1 MLMNKIKTRF
11 GIRTML
17 CGLLAC
23 SMMSCSNDLDIE
35 IVGKKGQPYDPS
47 KPVEM
52 TDYSPKAG
60 GSGQQMV
67 IYGQNFGN
75 DPSIIKVSVGGA
87 EAVVISAV
95 GDAVYCTVPSKPTEN
110 FVPDY
115 NATEDDVMPAQAE
128 LPESAGF
135 YVTIA
140 VGPQG
145 NMKHDTYSEV
155 YKEKS
160 LADFDGSQEK
170 LDEYN
175 ATKLGKVIGF
185 EYEKVLRVGTLLG
198 KVNDKNEL
206 EVKDGPFEDC
216 GNFDQMHMFATDP
229 LNPNHFYMSRDGG
242 DVRLIDLENETVTTI
257 IKGNT
262 TPGNRIRSCSFV
274 PTNIL
279 KRRQDG
285 TITELYPDF
294 ALAPYPQDQE
304 VGSYDL
310 LLAHD
315 TWTESNPTVTLYR
328 RNPGGSYTATDEF
341 GETYTVG
348 KDAFTNAEHFTVA
361 TGITCNGAYVHPYS
375 GSLFYNAYNTAEMF
389 KMDALRIFDGK
400 EDRKGESQ
408 FKFGETGWEFNN
420 VCHPDGLY
428 MLMCMI
434 NRGWIGKSVYNRSTD
449 TFSAGTGYV
458 GSDSVM
464 GLGGGAGYLDDIGLS
479 AKCNRPYQAIFV
491 FNQEYADKGMEDKY
505 DVYFSDANNHCIR
518 KVTPQGIVSTF
529 AGRGNNGTSGYADG
543 LARAE
548 AQFNSPNALA
558 YNSARNEFYVG
569 DNGNKRIRVIYWE

>member
-11 GIRTML
+11 SIRTML

-23 SMMSCSNDLDIE
+23 SMMSCADNTLEVD
-35 IVGKKGQPYDPS
+35 IVGVKGEAHDPS
-47 KPVEM
+47 KPIEI
-52 TDYSPKAG
+52 TDWSPKEG
-60 GSGQQMV
+60 GAGQQMV
-67 IYGQNFGN
+67 VYGKNFGN
-75 DPSIIKVSVGGA
+75 DPSIIKVAVGGN
-87 EAVVISAV
+87 ECVVVSAV
-95 GDAVYCTVPSKPTEN
+95 GEAIYCMIPSKPATD
-110 FVPDY
+110 VAPDF
-115 NATEDDVMPAQAE
+115 NGTEDEPYAPEAQAE
-128 LPESAGF
+128 EDGEDNAAGF
-135 YVTIA
+135 GLTVA

-145 NMKHDTYSEV
+145 TMKVASVSDAFS
-155 YKEKS
+155 YK
-160 LADFDGSQEK
+160 
-170 LDEYN
+170 
-175 ATKLGKVIGF
+175 KVW
-185 EYEKVLRVGTLLG
+185 RVGTLLG

-206 EVKDGPFEDC
+206 EVKDGPFDDC
-216 GNFDQMHMFATDP
+216 GNFGNMHIFAVDP
-229 LNPNHFYMSRDGG
+229 LNPNHLYVSADNAAG
-242 DVRLIDLENETVTTI
+242 DVRLIDFDNEYVHTI
-257 IKGNT
+257 IKSTT
-262 TPGNRIRSCSFV
+262 TPGQRIRSVSFV
-274 PTNIL
+274 PTNIF

-294 ALAPYPQDQE
+294 QLAPYPQDME
-304 VGSYDL
+304 IGAYDL
-310 LLAHD
+310 LISHD
-315 TWTESNPTVTLYR
+315 TWTATNPTVTLYR
-328 RNPGGSYTATDEF
+328 RNTTGSQTATDEF
-341 GETYTVG
+341 GNEYVVG
-348 KDAFTNAEHFTVA
+348 KDAFKNSETLIVA

-375 GSLFYNAYNTAEMF
+375 GSLFYNSYSSAEMF

-408 FKFGETGWEFNN
+408 FKFGESNWEFNN

-434 NRGWIGKSVYNRSTD
+434 NRGWIGKSVYNRATD

-518 KVTPQGIVSTF
+518 KVTPQGIVTTF

-548 AQFNSPNALA
+548 AQFNAPNALA
-558 YNSARNEFYVG
+558 YNPARHEFYVG
-569 DNGNKRIRVIYWE
+569 DNNNRRIRVIYEE

>member
-11 GIRTML
+11 GVRAML

-23 SMMSCSNDLDIE
+23 SMMSCSNDLEIE
-35 IVGKKGQPYDPS
+35 IVGKKGQPYDAS
-47 KPVEM
+47 KDVVI
-52 TDYSPKAG
+52 TDFSPKNG

-75 DPSIIKVSVGGA
+75 DPSIIKVAVGGA

-95 GDAVYCTVPSKPTEN
+95 GDAIYCTIPAKPTTNSSPFEEEEEI
-110 FVPDY
+110 VPEAS
-115 NATEDDVMPAQAE
+115 ATVSQDDADTEVQPAD
-128 LPESAGF
+128 GF
-135 YVTIA
+135 SLYVA

-145 NMKHDTYSEV
+145 T
-155 YKEKS
+155 EKNAI
-160 LADFDGSQEK
+160 LKGDAA
-170 LDEYN
+170 N
-175 ATKLGKVIGF
+175 ATF
-185 EYEKVLRVGTLLG
+185 AYEKVLRVGTLLG

-216 GNFDQMHMFATDP
+216 GNFDWPQMFATDP
-229 LNPNHFYMSRDGG
+229 LNPNHFYVSKDGG
-242 DVRLIDLENETVTTI
+242 DVRLIDLENEYVYTI

-262 TPGNRIRSCSFV
+262 TPNNRIRSVSFV

-294 ALAPYPQDQE
+294 DLAAYPEDLE
-304 VGSYDL
+304 VGAYDL
-310 LLAHD
+310 LLSHD
-315 TWTESNPTVTLYR
+315 TWTETNPTVTLYR
-328 RNPGGSYTATDEF
+328 RNVGGSYTATDEW
-341 GETYTVG
+341 GTSYTIG

-375 GSLFYNAYNTAEMF
+375 GSLFYNSYSTAEMF

-408 FKFGETGWEFNN
+408 YKFGESGWEFNN

-428 MLMCMI
+428 MVMCMI

-458 GSDSVM
+458 GSDAVM
-464 GLGGGAGYLDDIGLS
+464 GLGGGSGYLDDIGLS
-479 AKCNRPYQAIFV
+479 AKCNAPRQAIFV
-491 FNQEYADKGMEDKY
+491 YNEEYAKNGMEDKY
-505 DVYFSDANNHCIR
+505 DLYFTDSNNHCIR
-518 KVTPQGIVSTF
+518 KVTPQGIVTTF
-529 AGRGNNGTSGYADG
+529 AGRGNNGTWGYADG

-548 AQFNSPNALA
+548 AQFNTPQAIA
-558 YNSARNEFYVG
+558 YNPARNEFYIG
-569 DNGNKRIRVIYWE
+569 DGGNKRIRVIYWE